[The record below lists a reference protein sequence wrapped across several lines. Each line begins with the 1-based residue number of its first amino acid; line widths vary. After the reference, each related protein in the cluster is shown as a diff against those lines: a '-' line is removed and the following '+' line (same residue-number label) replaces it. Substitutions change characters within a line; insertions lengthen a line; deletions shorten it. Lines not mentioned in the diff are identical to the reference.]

1 MSLSKRLSNGWKL
14 GKTSLQIIHSNPKL
28 LAFPVFSS
36 IALLLVFASFLGGLA
51 LTWGTDL
58 EAWLAES
65 NMEALEYV
73 LIFSFYLINYFIIV
87 FFNVGLVYAARQ
99 IFEGKEVT
107 FAECIN
113 FSASRLV
120 VILQWSV
127 LAATVGVI
135 LNTLQERLGWAGK
148 IIVGI
153 IGMVWSIATYFVV
166 PVLAFENLQPIDA
179 IKRSGAIIKEKWGES
194 LAANVGFGLFFLIG
208 YAVILLA
215 AFALG
220 YVIHPVA
227 GVVVGVLSALLLHT
241 IVAAA
246 QTVFLAAAYQHLN
259 DEPYGDFS
267 GETLDSVFIQ
277 K

>member
-1 MSLSKRLSNGWKL
+1 MSFTKRLSNGWEL
-14 GKTSLQIIHSNPKL
+14 GKTSLRIIHENPKL

-36 IALLLVFASFLGGLA
+36 LALLLVLASFLGGLT
-51 LTWGTDL
+51 LTWGTDV
-58 EAWLAES
+58 EAWLAS
-65 NMEALEYV
+65 TNVEALEYV
-73 LIFSFYLINYFIIV
+73 LLFAFYLVNYFIIV
-87 FFNVGLVYAARQ
+87 FFNVGLVFAARR

-107 FAECIN
+107 VAEGLN
-113 FSASRLV
+113 FSISRLI

-135 LNTLQERLGWAGK
+135 LKTLQERAGWIGK
-148 IIVGI
+148 IIIGI

-166 PVLAFENLQPIDA
+166 PVLAFENLPPIDA

-194 LAANVGFGLFFLIG
+194 LAANVGFGLFFILG
-208 YAVILLA
+208 YAIIILTGLA
-215 AFALG
+215 VGFLL
-220 YVIHPVA
+220 HPVA
-227 GVVVGVLSALLLHT
+227 GAIIGVLAALTLHT
-241 IVAAA
+241 VVAAA

-267 GETLDSVFIQ
+267 GETLDSMFIT